1 MNNSKIPQIRSERR
15 DAAENRQRILNAAIK
30 LFEQNGVE
38 QVSMNQIASE
48 AQVGPGTLYRR
59 YKSKSELCLDLIKD
73 TVDLLFDNIETY
85 LKENQS
91 NSPDQRLKGILRVFM
106 DFREKKAQLLT
117 GVEDSSS
124 TNLLTFKLQTPVF
137 NELHQLFVKLFNE
150 INATKQNHFDSTF
163 RADMLLTALCKDY
176 YSFQRN
182 VRNSSPETILEQ
194 LCALFIPS

>member
-1 MNNSKIPQIRSERR
+1 M
-15 DAAENRQRILNAAIK
+15 
-30 LFEQNGVE
+30 
-38 QVSMNQIASE
+38 
-48 AQVGPGTLYRR
+48 
-59 YKSKSELCLDLIKD
+59 
-73 TVDLLFDNIETY
+73 
-85 LKENQS
+85 KENQS
-91 NSPDQRLKGILRVFM
+91 NPPDQRLKGILRVFM